1 MITLQRAFRTDAV
14 SLGDIVG
21 IFSGDGDPSSED
33 VDGVPLGSLYL
44 RTNGQIYSKTAQP
57 SRWEALVSS
66 SVALEVHRLHASDGG
81 QVPFLMMPDPDVLD
95 RLVSVN
101 SERYAFFETRLDR
114 NELMHASPGDTDV
127 TSFVMPF
134 DGLIFGLML
143 YADRVNKSTRNI
155 CIMLNG
161 AEAGCITLSKQ
172 GTPQTQGAFGL
183 NIPFNRGEIIQI
195 QDQSEAEAGNARSIR
210 GIVHVRWRVV

>member
-44 RTNGQIYSKTAQP
+44 RTNGQIYRKAAQP
-57 SRWEALVSS
+57 NLWEALVSS
-66 SVALEVHRLHASDGG
+66 SVALEVRRLHASDGG

-95 RLVSVN
+95 RLISVN

-114 NELMHASPGDTDV
+114 NELMQASPGDTDV
-127 TSFVMPF
+127 TAFIMPF
-134 DGLIFGLML
+134 DGLIFGFML
-143 YADRVNKSTRNI
+143 YADRVNQSPRNI
-155 CIMLNG
+155 CMMING

-172 GTPQTQGAFGL
+172 NTPQTQGAFGL
-183 NIPFNRGEIIQI
+183 NIPFNRGENIQI
-195 QDQSEAEAGNARSIR
+195 QDQSEAGGGNARSVR
-210 GIVHVRWRVV
+210 GIVHVRWRAV